1 MGLDLRY
8 NLNEMKIFCI
18 GRNYVDHAKELGN
31 EIPEEPIIFLKP
43 QTAYLPNNSDIPY
56 PSFTKNFHYET
67 EIVLKMDKKGKS
79 ISEEKAK
86 NFYSELTVGLDLT
99 ARDLQNELR
108 EKQLPWELSKGFD
121 SSALVGDFI
130 PRPTDP
136 YAMNFKLLR
145 SGQQVQE
152 GHTKNLI
159 FSFERL
165 ISFISIYFT
174 IEQDDLI
181 STGTPVGVGSLE
193 KGDTVEAFVED
204 QKLLSSKVV

>member
-1 MGLDLRY
+1 
-8 NLNEMKIFCI
+8 MKIFCI
-18 GRNYVDHAKELGN
+18 GRNYKDHAEELGDA
-31 EIPEEPIIFLKP
+31 IPEEPIIFLKP
-43 QTAYLPNNSDIPY
+43 PTAYLPNNSDIPY
-56 PSFTKNFHYET
+56 PSFTKKFHYET
-67 EIVLKMDKKGKS
+67 EIVLKMDKKGKNL
-79 ISEEKAK
+79 SEEEAK
-86 NFYSELTVGLDLT
+86 DFYSQLTVGLDLT
-99 ARDLQNELR
+99 ARDVQYDLID
-108 EKQLPWELSKGFD
+108 KKLPWELGKAFD

-130 PRPTDP
+130 PKPIDP

-174 IEQDDLI
+174 IEKDDLI
-181 STGTPVGVGSLE
+181 FTGTPVGVGPLE
-193 KGDTVEAFVED
+193 KGDTVEAYIED